1 MYDTSTLLVCLGL
14 ERITS
19 YIRYGRELKFTG
31 SAYYPCF
38 SITVNLF
45 EVDLHLGDTELP
57 FGYSI

>member
-1 MYDTSTLLVCLGL
+1 VCLGL